1 MTLLES
7 EGGYLSRR
15 AMLAA
20 VALIP
25 VASLAKTA
33 VTVDVWKT
41 STCGC
46 CKDWVK
52 YLQDNG
58 FQVSVRDVTDTSVAR
73 RQNRI
78 PDDYGSCHSARVE
91 GYALEGHVPAREIRR
106 LLRER
111 PAAVGLAVPSMPLG
125 SPGMDGPAYGG
136 KRFAYDVFLIGN
148 AGEASVYQQYR

>member
-1 MTLLES
+1 MTRYES
-7 EGGYLSRR
+7 NGGQISRR

-20 VALIP
+20 VALFPI
-25 VASLAKTA
+25 ASLAQTA
-33 VTVDVWKT
+33 VTVQVWKT
-41 STCGC
+41 PTCGC
-46 CKDWVK
+46 CKDWVT

-58 FQVSVRDVTDTSVAR
+58 FQVNVHDVTDTSAIR

-136 KRFAYDVFLIGN
+136 KKFAYDVFLIGH
-148 AGEASVYQQYR
+148 ASEASVYQQYR